1 VHVGSTVLIVD
12 DQPEFRLLARDLL
25 EAEGFVVVGEAGDAR
40 AAVNAARDLRPDV
53 VLLDVRLPDG
63 SGVDVARTISAWA
76 APPSVVLTSTADYT
90 QAARNCGAVGFI
102 LKSRLSGAELRT
114 AIGAA

>member
-1 VHVGSTVLIVD
+1 MHVGRTVLIVD
-12 DQPEFRLLARDLL
+12 DQPEFRLLARQML
-25 EAEGFVVVGEAGDAR
+25 EAEGFVIVGEAGDAR

-63 SGVDVARTISAWA
+63 SGVDVARTIRAWA
-76 APPSVVLTSTADYT
+76 APPSVVLTSTADYA
-90 QAARNCGAVGFI
+90 QAARDCGAVGFVF
-102 LKSRLSGAELRT
+102 KSRLSGAEFRT